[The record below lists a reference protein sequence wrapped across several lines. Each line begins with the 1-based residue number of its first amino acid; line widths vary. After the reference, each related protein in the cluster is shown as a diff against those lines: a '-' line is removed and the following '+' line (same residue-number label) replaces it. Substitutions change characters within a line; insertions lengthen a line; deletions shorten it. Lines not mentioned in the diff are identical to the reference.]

1 MNFNKG
7 DRVKFLDDVGKGTII
22 GLIDKDMVLV
32 LTDDGFEYPV
42 LKKELI
48 ITDLSPEPGKQTQP
62 AAKINPEKKDETLR
76 DIPVNQKDSDKKEG
90 SLHVYLGV
98 LPTNPNMPGQGKF
111 ILYLINDSS
120 FQILFHA
127 GKGSENKVDTLKAG
141 YLEPEMKIVLGD
153 YSLSEL
159 VEDKNLLYF
168 QLIAYR
174 NAGYTRKEPISVKIR
189 FNTNDLKAAGSFKK
203 NKFIQGNAL
212 IIPVEKSVIRK
223 MSMSLEDFK
232 SAMVSE
238 KSSNKEFAK
247 VSIPSK
253 PDLKK
258 VDFHEIDLHIEQITD
273 KFKGLSPGEII
284 EIQLARF
291 KTSLA
296 GAILANEKR
305 IVFIHGIGAG
315 KLKSEIRKIIDKEYP
330 SCMYQDASFKE
341 YGYGATMIILK

>member
-42 LKKELI
+42 LQKELI
-48 ITDLSPEPGKQTQP
+48 ITDQLPVPGKLAEP
-62 AAKINPEKKDETLR
+62 AAKTNTVKKNETLR
-76 DIPVNQKDSDKKEG
+76 NVPVNQKDSEKKEG
-90 SLHVYLGV
+90 SFLVYLGV
-98 LPTNPNMPGQGKF
+98 QPTNSNMPGQGKYA
-111 ILYLINDSS
+111 LHLINDST

-127 GKGSENKVDTLKAG
+127 AKGSENIVDTLKSG

-159 VEDKNLLYF
+159 VDDKNVIYF
-168 QLIAYR
+168 QLIHYR
-174 NAGYTRKEPISVKIR
+174 NTGYTRKEPISARIR
-189 FNTNDLKAAGSFKK
+189 FNSNDLKAAGSFKK
-203 NKFIQGNAL
+203 NKFLQGNAL
-212 IIPVEKSVIRK
+212 IIPIEQSVSRK
-223 MSMSLEDFK
+223 TAMSLEDFK
-232 SAMVSE
+232 NAMVSE
-238 KSSNKEFAK
+238 KSSNKDSLK
-247 VSIPSK
+247 SQLPPK
-253 PDLKK
+253 TDHKK
-258 VDFHEIDLHIEQITD
+258 VDFQEIDLHIEQITD
-273 KFKGLSPGEII
+273 KFKSLSSGEII

-315 KLKSEIRKIIDKEYP
+315 KLKSEIRKNIDKDYP
-330 SCMYQDASFKE
+330 SCIYQDASFKE
-341 YGYGATMIILK
+341 YGYGATMIIIK